1 MNINKLYKKILMK
14 IHNIA
19 DSYQLSSSYSVILCD
34 LWGVVHNG
42 KEIFELS
49 KKFLTQVKADGK
61 KIYSAENLK
70 VGLFK

>member
-1 MNINKLYKKILMK
+1 MK

-42 KEIFELS
+42 KEIFEQS

-61 KIYSAENLK
+61 KLS
-70 VGLFK
+70 